1 MCGTEG
7 VAGTFEDDGFGHVEF
22 GQGRGVIESQRE
34 QLEGAGVGWD
44 GVERVSKV
52 EGEVVVC
59 PEQDGGRG
67 DGSYFRESVC
77 TFALWSKNGPSL
89 DNVESFSSFE
99 IMSSTISPTAV
110 IFCWSE

>member
-89 DNVESFSSFE
+89 DNVESFSSF
-99 IMSSTISPTAV
+99 
-110 IFCWSE
+110 